1 MPGWAVTVRGSVV
14 TASALRAHGWVECA
28 AVLDKIGG
36 EAVFAKRGDATE
48 FAAWMGR
55 TFPEPQDRAVVAE
68 SNGGQ

>member
-1 MPGWAVTVRGSVV
+1 MTMPRYAVSVRGSVV

-36 EAVFAKRGDATE
+36 EAVFAERASAEE

-55 TFPEPQDRAVVAE
+55 TFPEPCDRATIAE
-68 SNGGQ
+68 A